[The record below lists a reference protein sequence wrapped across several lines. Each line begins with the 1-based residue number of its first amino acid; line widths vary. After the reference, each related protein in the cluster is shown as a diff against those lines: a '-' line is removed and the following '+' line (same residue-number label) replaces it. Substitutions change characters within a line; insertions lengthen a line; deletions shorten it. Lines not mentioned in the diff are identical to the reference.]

1 MHCTVGART
10 GVDAVNALV
19 EVRGDAVRASS
30 LTVST
35 TFEKRH
41 DAVLR
46 AVDNLMS
53 MKPELQLH
61 NFVELFANY
70 EVGKGTIR
78 QRRYYEMDR
87 KGFCL
92 LAMGFTGAR
101 ALEWKIAYIDAF
113 DRMEAALFANHQ
125 DQTDP
130 VQYLETELDI
140 ERSRAVMNE
149 VKMAVRL
156 YGEAAGRHV
165 WEISG
170 KPVLPHMLTIDGA
183 GNTAHPQ
190 VNDWFGRCAERVH
203 GARTQMRAL
212 YSNFVADCGES
223 GVEPLSMKSFSQQ
236 LDRLGLESRKSNGM
250 WRLGIALR

>member
-1 MHCTVGART
+1 M
-10 GVDAVNALV
+10 NALV
-19 EVRGDAVRASS
+19 EVSGDAVRASS
-30 LTVST
+30 LTVATS
-35 TFEKRH
+35 FVKRH
-41 DAVLR
+41 DVVLK
-46 AVDNLMS
+46 AVDNLVS
-53 MKPELQLH
+53 LRSDLRAH
-61 NFVELFANY
+61 NFVESSKTVPMPN
-70 EVGKGTIR
+70 GGTR
-78 QRRYYEMDR
+78 EFRYYEMDR

-125 DQTDP
+125 DQADP

-140 ERSRAVMNE
+140 ERSRAIVNE
-149 VKMAVRL
+149 VKMAMRL
-156 YGEAAGRHV
+156 YGDAAGRHV

-223 GVEPLSMKSFSQQ
+223 GAEPLSMKSFSQQ